1 MLDRTSLT
9 AAGLALCCGSSLLVV
24 PQAATASAPKAAH
37 AAQTAQAPQ
46 TAQTAPAKRAAR
58 APAAASARPRKG
70 AVIARIQI
78 SRMRLKTEVR
88 EGVGEAVLRRGV
100 GHYPRTAL
108 PGQEGNT
115 VLLGHRT
122 TWARPFHDLDRVKR
136 GDRIVLRAGGK
147 SYVYKARSS
156 HVIEPTDRR
165 ALEPV
170 PFKRRSAPNGAYVT
184 LITCTPKGSD
194 RYRLVVVGK
203 LDRVVRD
210 G

>member
-9 AAGLALCCGSSLLVV
+9 AAGLALCCGFSLLVV
-24 PQAATASAPKAAH
+24 PQAASASAPQ
-37 AAQTAQAPQ
+37 AAQTAQ

-122 TWARPFHDLDRVKR
+122 TWTRPFHDLDRVKR

-156 HVIEPTDRR
+156 HVVEPTDRR

-203 LDRVVRD
+203 LDRIVRD